1 MDGLFFGLIIMIFA
15 GALPCIIFG
24 YLIAI
29 KQKRWLI
36 AGWDETKISHPEA
49 YAKWVGFSVL
59 IFGVLIGLVALIWY
73 LGLISEIGMAI
84 LLGVVSL
91 IPIPCL
97 LIANARYGKHG
108 S

>member
-1 MDGLFFGLIIMIFA
+1 MLII
-15 GALPCIIFG
+15 
-24 YLIAI
+24 
-29 KQKRWLI
+29 
-36 AGWDETKISHPEA
+36 
-49 YAKWVGFSVL
+49 
-59 IFGVLIGLVALIWY
+59 GVLIGLIALIWY
-73 LGLISEIGMAI
+73 LGLIREIGMAI